1 MNRDKGVLNEEK
13 EKLVEIRK
21 WIHNEISRIKIDEK
35 NLKDKISDLE
45 KGAKGAYNEEVFI
58 NKKLF
63 NIVEKN
69 LEVYEESNLKPYFA
83 RIDFREFRK
92 DIESFYIG
100 KNSLGDV
107 REGEEKVIDWRAPI
121 ADLYYSGTQGE
132 AYYKAPAGV
141 INGELKLKRK
151 FLYED
156 NEIVKCFDEGLNEIM
171 RKVNL

>member
-107 REGEEKVIDWRAPI
+107 REGEEKVIDWRALCIHFLISTNFSFSSFKTPLSLFI
-121 ADLYYSGTQGE
+121 ILNSF
-132 AYYKAPAGV
+132 
-141 INGELKLKRK
+141 LKSVLT
-151 FLYED
+151 
-156 NEIVKCFDEGLNEIM
+156 
-171 RKVNL
+171 